1 MADETYIVKLK
12 PPQMSVQVVAASTA
26 EIHGDHLA
34 LLNANGELVALL
46 LLDIVESWSVVRPA
60 KPRRVGCCRITAAVK
75 SSEKVM

>member
-1 MADETYIVKLK
+1 
-12 PPQMSVQVVAASTA
+12 MSVQVVAASTA

-34 LLNANGELVALL
+34 LVNSNGQLVALM

-60 KPRRVGCCRITAAVK
+60 KPGRVGRCRITTAGK